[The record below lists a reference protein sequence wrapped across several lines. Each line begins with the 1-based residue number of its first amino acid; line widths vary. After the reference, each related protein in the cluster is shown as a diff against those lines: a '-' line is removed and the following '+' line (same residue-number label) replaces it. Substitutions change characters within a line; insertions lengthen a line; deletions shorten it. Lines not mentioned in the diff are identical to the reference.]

1 MPYIP
6 FTEEQKRRAN
16 SVDLAEYLRRR
27 GEMLIPSGPEY
38 RLASDHSVTVRG
50 REWYDHEAKEGGG
63 PVSFLQTFHNL
74 SYPEAVQRLL
84 DGEGVPRPSAVERK
98 PEAKPF
104 ALPPSSDSMRRVFAY
119 LLKERHI
126 SREVLTAFVRADLLY
141 EDAQYHNAVFV
152 GTDERGAA
160 RHAHKRSTNSSGRS
174 FQQNVEG
181 NAPRY
186 SFHWTGT
193 SGSLYVFEAPI
204 DLLAFLT
211 LYPADW
217 REHSYVA
224 LCGTSE
230 QAMLWM
236 LEQEPRLRTVRLCL
250 DHDAAGIEAAGRL
263 TDALRERG
271 YEDVSVLRPEYKDWA
286 EDLKAQNGLDAQ
298 PAEEH
303 PQLLA
308 AEDVCGRIAAKCA
321 NHKPDQANQRVQEL
335 FSHYRECVGEGDLE
349 EAMDCA
355 EEMAA
360 LALVVVLRECRQ
372 LGTVLTPE
380 QGAQYLQSRVL
391 PHQNRRGIKVRT
403 GELGEL
409 IQTAVGKSEMQ
420 GVRSHEEKRSI
431 ASAWLAVVLACAKVS
446 VKYNGDELKQTLRQE
461 HAPAMEMG

>member
-1 MPYIP
+1 MW
-6 FTEEQKRRAN
+6 RA
-16 SVDLAEYLRRR
+16 A
-27 GEMLIPSGPEY
+27 P
-38 RLASDHSVTVRG
+38 
-50 REWYDHEAKEGGG
+50 
-63 PVSFLQTFHNL
+63 
-74 SYPEAVQRLL
+74 
-84 DGEGVPRPSAVERK
+84 
-98 PEAKPF
+98 
-104 ALPPSSDSMRRVFAY
+104 
-119 LLKERHI
+119 
-126 SREVLTAFVRADLLY
+126 
-141 EDAQYHNAVFV
+141 
-152 GTDERGAA
+152 
-160 RHAHKRSTNSSGRS
+160 
-174 FQQNVEG
+174 
-181 NAPRY
+181 PRY

-250 DHDAAGIEAAGRL
+250 DHDATGIEAAGRL

-308 AEDVCGRIAAKCA
+308 EEDVCGRIAAKCA

-431 ASAWLAVVLACAKVS
+431 ASAWLEVALACAKVS

>member
-84 DGEGVPRPSAVERK
+84 DGEGVPCPSAVERK

-126 SREVLTAFVRADLLY
+126 SREVLTAFVRADLIY

-174 FQQNVEG
+174 FRQNVEG
-181 NAPRY
+181 SAPRY

-263 TDALRERG
+263 TDALRERDMRTSPSSG
-271 YEDVSVLRPEYKDWA
+271 PS
-286 EDLKAQNGLDAQ
+286 
-298 PAEEH
+298 
-303 PQLLA
+303 
-308 AEDVCGRIAAKCA
+308 
-321 NHKPDQANQRVQEL
+321 
-335 FSHYRECVGEGDLE
+335 
-349 EAMDCA
+349 
-355 EEMAA
+355 
-360 LALVVVLRECRQ
+360 
-372 LGTVLTPE
+372 T
-380 QGAQYLQSRVL
+380 
-391 PHQNRRGIKVRT
+391 RT
-403 GELGEL
+403 GRR
-409 IQTAVGKSEMQ
+409 T
-420 GVRSHEEKRSI
+420 
-431 ASAWLAVVLACAKVS
+431 
-446 VKYNGDELKQTLRQE
+446 
-461 HAPAMEMG
+461 

>member
-1 MPYIP
+1 MVSK
-6 FTEEQKRRAN
+6 E
-16 SVDLAEYLRRR
+16 LRQRIEDYAAGCRR
-27 GEMLIPSGPEY
+27 GM
-38 RLASDHSVTVRG
+38 
-50 REWYDHEAKEGGG
+50 
-63 PVSFLQTFHNL
+63 
-74 SYPEAVQRLL
+74 
-84 DGEGVPRPSAVERK
+84 
-98 PEAKPF
+98 
-104 ALPPSSDSMRRVFAY
+104 
-119 LLKERHI
+119 
-126 SREVLTAFVRADLLY
+126 
-141 EDAQYHNAVFV
+141 
-152 GTDERGAA
+152 
-160 RHAHKRSTNSSGRS
+160 
-174 FQQNVEG
+174 
-181 NAPRY
+181 
-186 SFHWTGT
+186 
-193 SGSLYVFEAPI
+193 
-204 DLLAFLT
+204 
-211 LYPADW
+211 
-217 REHSYVA
+217 
-224 LCGTSE
+224 
-230 QAMLWM
+230 
-236 LEQEPRLRTVRLCL
+236 
-250 DHDAAGIEAAGRL
+250 
-263 TDALRERG
+263 
-271 YEDVSVLRPEYKDWA
+271 A

-391 PHQNRRGIKVRT
+391 SHQNRRGIKVRT

-431 ASAWLAVVLACAKVS
+431 ASAWLEVALACAKVS